1 MFKVEDKVKI
11 KDTKLAVQDELLSE
25 ETLNVLKAVDFIGIV
40 TQVQDN
46 LYYVAFIDK
55 NDNWV
60 TQVFKENEIE
70 KVAK

>member
-1 MFKVEDKVKI
+1 MFKVEDIVKI
-11 KDTKLAVQDELLSE
+11 KDTKLMAQDELLSE
-25 ETLNVLKAVDFIGIV
+25 ETLNVLKAVDFTGTI

-46 LYYVAFIDK
+46 LYYVGFIDK

-70 KVAK
+70 GVDA

>member
-1 MFKVEDKVKI
+1 MVKVEDKVKI
-11 KDTKLAVQDELLSE
+11 RDTNLVAQDELLSE
-25 ETLNVLKAVDFIGIV
+25 ETLHVLKAVDFTGMI

-46 LYYVAFIDK
+46 LFYVGFVDK
-55 NDNWV
+55 DDNWV